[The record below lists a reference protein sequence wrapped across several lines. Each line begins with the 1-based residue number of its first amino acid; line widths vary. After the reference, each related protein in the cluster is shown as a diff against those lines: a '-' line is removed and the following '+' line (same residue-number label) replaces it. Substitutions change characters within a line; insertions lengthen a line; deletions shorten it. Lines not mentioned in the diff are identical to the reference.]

1 MTSGYGRTIPAVA
14 AAAQSAAV
22 AHQGM
27 AAYKT
32 NQPGLLFAQQQAQQ
46 QQAVK
51 DAKRLLFQMP
61 SVRGGS
67 AKPTPQEQAVL
78 ETVEGPHD
86 TPEIIKI
93 AEQGKAGLLPAHL
106 QSVFDEA
113 ILNDS
118 SPIAAAMKVQS
129 FSIRSSPVD
138 MPQPEMDQPKKIS
151 PMTYAIGA
159 AALLLGGLYF
169 LRN

>member
-1 MTSGYGRTIPAVA
+1 MTRTMPFVQTGPYPFQNGGLPAMTSGYGRTIPA
-14 AAAQSAAV
+14 AAAQSAAAV
-22 AHQGM
+22 HQGM

-51 DAKRLLFQMP
+51 DAKGLLFQMP

-67 AKPTPQEQAVL
+67 AKPTPQEQAV
-78 ETVEGPHD
+78 VESAMD
-86 TPEIIKI
+86 IDS
-93 AEQGKAGLLPAHL
+93 LPPVEDM
-106 QSVFDEA
+106 SYMYT
-113 ILNDS
+113 DS
-118 SPIAAAMKVQS
+118 K
-129 FSIRSSPVD
+129 PVD
-138 MPQPEMDQPKKIS
+138 MPQLEMVGMDKPKKIS